1 MTLSAKRILATVAA
15 AVVAA
20 VGLVAGAQPASAS
33 NVTVHGCPSGY
44 FCIYPRDAG
53 WNGDRPSVRHAAYGP
68 HNLVNQIGTH
78 RILNN
83 QYGGAWVS
91 LCNLYNGKATGSY
104 VSYGQDQWRDV
115 NLTPINSVVLHL
127 AASGGCTFV

>member
-1 MTLSAKRILATVAA
+1 MRLASKRLLAVAA
-15 AVVAA
+15 AA
-20 VGLVAGAQPASAS
+20 VAGLAATPQAAQAS

-53 WNGDRPSVRHAAYGP
+53 WNGDRPSVRYAAYGY
-68 HNLVNQIGTH
+68 HNLSNQIGNH

-91 LCNLYNGKATGSY
+91 LCNLYNGNASTGY
-104 VSYGQDQWRDV
+104 GSYGQDSWDDV
-115 NLTPINSVVLHL
+115 DLTPINSVVLHL
-127 AASGGCTFV
+127 RLSDGCTFV